1 MQEPT
6 SNAKPI
12 EVGGILRRIVGTK
25 EADERI
31 KRVKFKHERRR
42 LGKEHE
48 LLLSLEEAMLPS
60 FLLLKRAK
68 IFEFIYRGGGD
79 LAVGG

>member
-6 SNAKPI
+6 SNAEPI

-25 EADERI
+25 EAEERI

-48 LLLSLEEAMLPS
+48 LLSLEEAMFPS
-60 FLLLKRAK
+60 FCCS
-68 IFEFIYRGGGD
+68 
-79 LAVGG
+79 

>member
-6 SNAKPI
+6 SNAKPS
-12 EVGGILRRIVGTK
+12 EVGGILRRTMGTI
-25 EADERI
+25 EAEERI

-48 LLLSLEEAMLPS
+48 LLSLEEAM
-60 FLLLKRAK
+60 FLVDVGIEIGRAH
-68 IFEFIYRGGGD
+68 
-79 LAVGG
+79 V

>member
-6 SNAKPI
+6 SKANPN
-12 EVGGILRRIVGTK
+12 EVGGILRRTMGAI
-25 EADERI
+25 EAEERI

-48 LLLSLEEAMLPS
+48 LLSLEEAM
-60 FLLLKRAK
+60 FLVDVGAEIGRAH
-68 IFEFIYRGGGD
+68 
-79 LAVGG
+79 V